1 MSKNVGKIKLIK
13 VSVNHIFNS
22 HKTDQGRVNIYR
34 KCSPSDFAPIIVCG
48 HYDDYEVVDGNHRL
62 KSLKLNK
69 VKYINVYAIPF
80 DLLDYV
86 ESNGIEREI
95 LSASI
100 YTLFNHDDTANDNLY
115 EPEVDELIKY
125 IKENNLI

>member
-1 MSKNVGKIKLIK
+1 MSENVKKIELIN

-22 HKTDQGRVNIYR
+22 HKTDQDKVNVYKKI
-34 KCSPSDFAPIIVCG
+34 SSSEFVPIIVCG
-48 HYDDYEVVDGNHRL
+48 HYDDYEVIDGNHRL
-62 KSLKLNK
+62 ESFKLNN
-69 VKYINVYAIPF
+69 VKNINVYAIPF

-100 YTLFNHDDTANDNLY
+100 YTLFNHDDTANNNLY

-125 IKENNLI
+125 IKVNNLI